1 MYWVN
6 TFVRK
11 LSIEP
16 TPKVRAMFQ
25 HIFHCIIVV
34 HVVKHQSVIIIIN
47 INKYMLLKLCISYVA
62 NYSAYVYGEC
72 LYLYN
77 YN

>member
-1 MYWVN
+1 
-6 TFVRK
+6 
-11 LSIEP
+11 
-16 TPKVRAMFQ
+16 MFQ

-47 INKYMLLKLCISYVA
+47 INKYMLLKLCIFYVA

-72 LYLYN
+72 LYLYITKDVLDEWGELAGHKDLCGDF
-77 YN
+77 